1 MATENIAQVHEKV
14 KDLPDE
20 ILVQLAQKGAGIDST
35 LAVAELDAR
44 NMMRQQSA
52 LQPPGPMGTVA
63 DEVIAESQMMQPG
76 LTSVMPPIDAN
87 PMLAQGISSPM
98 GAMAPPMDAMAPPMD
113 AMAPPMGMM
122 DAGVA
127 GLPVDD
133 TMYAAEGGIVG
144 FQEGGD
150 LGFFDYLGQG
160 KLIGSGGEGAFQYD
174 KPSHWAGLAAYGIPV
189 AGLGALGLRGAYGLS
204 KLGIQAL
211 LKGDRLRRLGAYA
224 QKGEGIGGRLAQMA
238 GLGAREASRAKTL
251 KKLPK
256 VKKAYL
262 PVEGR
267 WGQATLGPNPK
278 ELQRLQRLIGK
289 RAAIRGGLGGLTAAG
304 LIAQPFLSEGKNKK
318 KKKEKDEAIPDYS
331 GLKLG
336 PVPEEPPKAKPPML
350 GRRFWDTIARAGIYG
365 AADTQA
371 PTFLTGLTG
380 GLKQATE
387 ENLVL
392 RKQEEEQL
400 AALRLQQLKSEA
412 EAQKVFQKALYEEPG
427 KVRGDKVSY
436 FKTVVPKIKES
447 IEYGTDPDELEWL
460 AQQATKEAGRRVSVE
475 EFIEEEVLRIAQS
488 QWEGLGLDA
497 GISSVSPSLSPREE
511 LAGLGWDMDKILEL
525 PPAERNRFLETQGL
539 Q

>member
-98 GAMAPPMDAMAPPMD
+98 GAMAPPMNAMAPPMDAMAPPMD
-113 AMAPPMGMM
+113 AMAMAPPMDAMAMAPPMGMM

-150 LGFFDYLGQG
+150 LDFFDYLGQG

-174 KPSHWAGLAAYGIPV
+174 KPSHWANLAAYGIPGV
-189 AGLGALGLRGAYGLS
+189 GLGALGLRGAYGLS

-238 GLGAREASRAKTL
+238 GLGTREARRAKTL
-251 KKLPK
+251 EKLTPK
-256 VKKAYL
+256 SLTESLFACRRSLGSGK
-262 PVEGR
+262 
-267 WGQATLGPNPK
+267 TLF
-278 ELQRLQRLIGK
+278 RV
-289 RAAIRGGLGGLTAAG
+289 
-304 LIAQPFLSEGKNKK
+304 S
-318 KKKEKDEAIPDYS
+318 
-331 GLKLG
+331 
-336 PVPEEPPKAKPPML
+336 PKAVATSYRQTRCYTR
-350 GRRFWDTIARAGIYG
+350 GSRRTYCCGTYS
-365 AADTQA
+365 
-371 PTFLTGLTG
+371 P
-380 GLKQATE
+380 AT
-387 ENLVL
+387 
-392 RKQEEEQL
+392 
-400 AALRLQQLKSEA
+400 S
-412 EAQKVFQKALYEEPG
+412 
-427 KVRGDKVSY
+427 
-436 FKTVVPKIKES
+436 
-447 IEYGTDPDELEWL
+447 
-460 AQQATKEAGRRVSVE
+460 
-475 EFIEEEVLRIAQS
+475 
-488 QWEGLGLDA
+488 
-497 GISSVSPSLSPREE
+497 
-511 LAGLGWDMDKILEL
+511 
-525 PPAERNRFLETQGL
+525 
-539 Q
+539 